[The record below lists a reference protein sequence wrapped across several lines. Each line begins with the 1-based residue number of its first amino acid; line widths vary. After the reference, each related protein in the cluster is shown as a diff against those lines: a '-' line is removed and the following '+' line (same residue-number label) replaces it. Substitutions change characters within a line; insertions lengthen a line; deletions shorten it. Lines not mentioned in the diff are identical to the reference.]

1 VKYVAGLLLLACA
14 SVQAAGMTELR
25 YMDQDPGSAPYLT
38 RILIT
43 ERFLRLDNGQ
53 DDGDYALLDRQSGQV
68 VNVLHDPRILM
79 RMANH
84 PLPVSRPLAYT
95 VEEKV
100 LPVREGTVRV
110 QIFAD
115 GMLCSETVAA
125 KGLLPDAARALA
137 EFKSALAYTQLQTYR
152 NTPEELRQ
160 PCDLAHHVWESGR
173 GLAYGL
179 PLEERDY
186 AGRVRR
192 LSENAM
198 KNLDSGLFDLPEGY
212 VAMQPPEAGQTGPS
226 LQPSAVQAR

>member
-1 VKYVAGLLLLACA
+1 
-14 SVQAAGMTELR
+14 
-25 YMDQDPGSAPYLT
+25 
-38 RILIT
+38 
-43 ERFLRLDNGQ
+43 
-53 DDGDYALLDRQSGQV
+53 
-68 VNVLHDPRILM
+68 VLHDPKILM
-79 RMANH
+79 RMANR
-84 PLPVSRPLAYT
+84 PLPGSRPLAYT

-100 LPVREGTVRV
+100 LPVRAGTVRV

-115 GMLCSETVAA
+115 GKLCSETVSA

-137 EFKSALAYTQLQTYR
+137 EFKSALAYTQLQTFR

-160 PCDLAHHVWESGR
+160 PCDLAHHVWEGGR

-192 LSENAM
+192 LSGNAM
-198 KNLDSGLFDLPEGY
+198 KNLDSALFVLPTGY
-212 VAMQPPEAGQTGPS
+212 IAMQPPEADQAGPS